1 MKSKPALESVLDHHA
16 QPFGL
21 GFVRKVD
28 EAISGTTAVRFSVDK
43 HDMQL
48 IGFCA
53 EFAHEF
59 LSRVPSFVWKNLQL
73 TPPAF
78 RRMPRAEAMST

>member
-43 HDMQL
+43 HDTQL

-53 EFAHEF
+53 DFA
-59 LSRVPSFVWKNLQL
+59 
-73 TPPAF
+73 
-78 RRMPRAEAMST
+78 